1 MTAPSTASVPS
12 RKRPISRAMGRRR
25 DLMVAGD
32 HNGADAG
39 TDALRHRR
47 LGFLTGRVHHG
58 DEAEEGQAVFIR
70 QSDGRAV
77 HAAAGEGQ
85 HPQALIG
92 KLFVDLSILA
102 RSSGVT
108 TQRSSSTSVAPLV
121 TSIRP
126 PASLWTVDI
135 IFRSESKGISVDGA
149 SGSGRDPRQS
159 RWSPPAA
166 PAPFPWGRRFPY
178 PR

>member
-1 MTAPSTASVPS
+1 
-12 RKRPISRAMGRRR
+12 
-25 DLMVAGD
+25 MVAGD

-85 HPQALIG
+85 HPQALVG
-92 KLFVDLSILA
+92 KLFVDL
-102 RSSGVT
+102 
-108 TQRSSSTSVAPLV
+108 
-121 TSIRP
+121 
-126 PASLWTVDI
+126 
-135 IFRSESKGISVDGA
+135 F
-149 SGSGRDPRQS
+149 DPRPFLRRHHAAVQQHI
-159 RWSPPAA
+159 RRALGDQHQAPRQLVDRGHHFPVGIEGDLCQTGPAVPDEILVKA
-166 PAPFPWGRRFPY
+166 VGLPQPHQCRFRGVADFRIPADDRVAAQQGRPQQRLL
-178 PR
+178 